1 MARVSQM
8 SAALL
13 SAAFFALG
21 SIFLI
26 VAANIEHGE
35 EWNSTKDF
43 RQPFIGGVQDMDAT
57 QAEVMHRNSVVA
69 LARRWD
75 ARTRAKSSFISGSWM
90 MGGAWFAAM
99 PVVDTLASVLQAEQ
113 AGESAGSKV
122 RLAFV
127 TAAILSIIEFTSE
140 AGTAQT
146 TTWISTWPMMRD
158 AVSDPDPSQ
167 YFGALQTLEMT
178 YLIAKSRTIWLY
190 ALVRAAPPPRART
203 RRAGT

>member
-1 MARVSQM
+1 
-8 SAALL
+8 
-13 SAAFFALG
+13 
-21 SIFLI
+21 
-26 VAANIEHGE
+26 
-35 EWNSTKDF
+35 
-43 RQPFIGGVQDMDAT
+43 
-57 QAEVMHRNSVVA
+57 
-69 LARRWD
+69 
-75 ARTRAKSSFISGSWM
+75 

-190 ALVRAAPPPRART
+190 ALDRILLMVGLVSTAYVIYGTPN
-203 RRAGT
+203 RRLALWFAHYSVL